1 MSEPNTNFL
10 FDLNE
15 KIEDYIDRLGAFRAI
30 LVSLS
35 NIVTIVFSLLL
46 AFYIRHD
53 FSFNTPESAFLS
65 KILLLA
71 IVLKMI
77 VFALFRLY
85 EGMWRYVSIA
95 DLIKIFTAN
104 LIASSLILGIV
115 AYLRADY
122 FPGFSIA
129 VFTIDFLICFLA
141 MSGKRV
147 FMRIVREY
155 AAKSSGIQNIRTLII
170 GNDDNLNSTIQ
181 ALAAVPSRR
190 KLVGILCENV
200 KIGHSIRGVS
210 VIGDPSSAA
219 KCAKK
224 HRASEI
230 LLLPP
235 YSNPNFIRETMDD
248 LENREVKCTLR
259 MVPAYSDI
267 TEGNITV
274 SHIREVEIEDL
285 LGRKPVK
292 LDRTEVSQF
301 IKGKNILVTG
311 AGGSIGSELCNQVA
325 AYKPAKLVFFEL
337 SEFNLYEINRKIT
350 SAYPDLKIFNFS
362 GDVRCAENVDRALKE
377 HDIEVVYHCAALK
390 HVPLMEENPAMAFNT
405 NVIGTATLADCCE
418 KAGVKR
424 VVMISTDKAV
434 RPTSIMGATKR
445 LAEKVIQERPEKN
458 TEFVVV
464 RFGNVLGSS
473 GSVIPLFKQ
482 QIKDGGPV
490 TVTSEKVVRYF
501 MSIPEAVDLVL
512 QAGTIGRKGD
522 IMVLEMGEQIRIY
535 DMAKKLIELSGFV
548 PGKDIEIKVVGMRP
562 GEKDYEELLSDDE
575 QADKTSSD
583 RILVVRKKER
593 PQSSIDVEKLRNLIN
608 SNDVQGIMELVKK
621 YIPEHMLGVK

>member
-1 MSEPNTNFL
+1 MSDPNTNFL
-10 FDLNE
+10 LELNE
-15 KIEDYIDRLGAFRAI
+15 KIEDLVERLGSVRAV

-35 NIVTIVFSLLL
+35 NVVTIILSFLL

-53 FSFNTPESAFLS
+53 FSFHTPESVFLS
-65 KILLLA
+65 KILLLV
-71 IVLKMI
+71 IVTKMI
-77 VFALFRLY
+77 FFALFRLY
-85 EGMWRYVSIA
+85 EGMWRYVSIS
-95 DLIKIFTAN
+95 DLIKIFSAN
-104 LIASSLILGIV
+104 FIASGLVLGIV
-115 AYLRADY
+115 AYFRAEY

-129 VFTIDFLICFLA
+129 VLAIDFLICFLA

-147 FMRIVREY
+147 VMRIVREY
-155 AAKSSGIQNIRTLII
+155 ASKASSLQNLRTLIV
-170 GNDDNLNSTIQ
+170 GTDNNVNSAIQ
-181 ALAAVPSRR
+181 AFSTVPSKR
-190 KLVGILCENV
+190 KIVGVLCENV

-210 VIGDPSSAA
+210 VIGEPASAA

-224 HRASEI
+224 HKASEI

-235 YSNPNFIRETMDD
+235 YSNPKFIRETMDD
-248 LENREVKCTLR
+248 LENREIKCTLR
-259 MVPAYSDI
+259 MVPSYSDI
-267 TEGNITV
+267 ADGNITV
-274 SHIREVEIEDL
+274 SHIKEVEIEDL

-337 SEFNLYEINRKIT
+337 SEFNLYDINRKIK
-350 SAYPDLKIFNFS
+350 SAYTDLKIFNFS
-362 GDVRCAENVDRALKE
+362 GDVRSAENVSRALSE
-377 HDIEVVYHCAALK
+377 HNIEVVYHCAALK

-405 NVIGTATLADCCE
+405 NVIGTANLAECCE
-418 KAGVKR
+418 NAGVKR

-445 LAEKVIQERPEKN
+445 LAEKVILERPEKG

-490 TVTSEKVVRYF
+490 TVTSDKVIRYF

-512 QAGTIGRKGD
+512 QAGTIGKRGD

-548 PGKDIEIKVVGMRP
+548 PGKDIEIKIIGMRP

-583 RILVVRKKER
+583 RILVVRKKEK
-593 PQSSIDVEKLRNLIN
+593 PQSTLDIEKLKDLIKI
-608 SNDVQGIMELVKK
+608 NDISGIMSFVKTH
-621 YIPEHMLGVK
+621 IPEHMMGAK